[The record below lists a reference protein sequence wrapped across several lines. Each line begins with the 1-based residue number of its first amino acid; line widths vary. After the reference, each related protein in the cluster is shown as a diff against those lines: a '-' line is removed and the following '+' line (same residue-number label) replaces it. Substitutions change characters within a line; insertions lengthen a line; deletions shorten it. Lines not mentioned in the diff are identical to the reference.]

1 MLIKIVTKTPEFEI
15 GDIVSV
21 IPSEGHKL
29 IQQGIAKWDEDEP
42 IIKDIPLETKK
53 KK

>member
-1 MLIKIVTKTPEFEI
+1 MLIKIIEKTPEFKI

-29 IQQGIAKWDEDEP
+29 IQQGIAQWDEDEP
-42 IIKDIPLETKK
+42 IIKVIPVETKK